1 MKKIRVE
8 MELPEEVWRKCTV
21 QAAEA
26 GITFD
31 KMLQQFVTDLGDNK
45 RPCYIRA
52 ARWMEYCTLLM
63 SAEASFLRH
72 LEACGNVQEVLN
84 LHYSIQDLLLDLKDN
99 GPLEQIVIRE
109 DIAYYSD
116 QLRRYFGDY
125 ECYHAH
131 PEHRADKTLAAGMA
145 RVLAWSK
152 RKWELVKQQGAER
165 P

>member
-45 RPCYIRA
+45 RPCHIRA

-63 SAEASFLRH
+63 SAEASFLRLSLIH
-72 LEACGNVQEVLN
+72 
-84 LHYSIQDLLLDLKDN
+84 I
-99 GPLEQIVIRE
+99 
-109 DIAYYSD
+109 
-116 QLRRYFGDY
+116 
-125 ECYHAH
+125 
-131 PEHRADKTLAAGMA
+131 
-145 RVLAWSK
+145 
-152 RKWELVKQQGAER
+152 
-165 P
+165 